1 MTKLEKPL
9 KYLDGH
15 PLIYSIIVIF
25 LGGLL
30 SNISAIILSSVVKI
44 ILNNQINQHLYTFLK
59 IILEDI
65 SILTIVLIFKNPKIY
80 FKGDFWQTLKI
91 SSVYILNLLNLA
103 IFAVY
108 SAIKENLEFKT
119 NIEILLN
126 IFKLIS
132 ISFFEESLFRGL
144 ITNAFA
150 KKHIDE
156 KDEENGILKIIIYT
170 SLIYGISHI
179 INIFTPGINIPCAI
193 IQILNAILIGAIF
206 TAIYLRGGSILV
218 TIILNMITNIYGLY
232 KLYFFNIE
240 NIKSEIDL
248 INSRDLIRDIR
259 ICVMLFGI
267 TILYVSFLIR
277 KSKINDIKN
286 TIKII
291 NT

>member
-1 MTKLEKPL
+1 M
-9 KYLDGH
+9 
-15 PLIYSIIVIF
+15 
-25 LGGLL
+25 
-30 SNISAIILSSVVKI
+30 
-44 ILNNQINQHLYTFLK
+44 
-59 IILEDI
+59 
-65 SILTIVLIFKNPKIY
+65 
-80 FKGDFWQTLKI
+80 
-91 SSVYILNLLNLA
+91 YILNIIQLISMA
-103 IFAVY
+103 IY
-108 SAIKENLEFKT
+108 KAIKENLEFKT
-119 NIEILLN
+119 STEIILGVFRIL
-126 IFKLIS
+126 S